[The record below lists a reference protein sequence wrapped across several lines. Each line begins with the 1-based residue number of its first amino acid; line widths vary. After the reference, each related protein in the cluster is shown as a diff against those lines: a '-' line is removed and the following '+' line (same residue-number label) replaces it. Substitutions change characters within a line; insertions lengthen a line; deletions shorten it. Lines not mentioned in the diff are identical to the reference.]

1 MKITLMR
8 RHLFNDTKPMI
19 QLEMGQNWVQWD
31 ECDLSECPPY
41 RLKGSMTAH
50 GKFPTYKYEEL
61 PEMFT
66 DTNGNEHRVE
76 DIIAYRS
83 SK

>member
-1 MKITLMR
+1 MEIKGV
-8 RHLFNDTKPMI
+8 DGK
-19 QLEMGQNWVQWD
+19 VQWD
-31 ECDLSECPPY
+31 ECDLSDCPPY

-61 PEMFT
+61 PETFT
-66 DTNGNEHRVE
+66 DTNGDEHNID
-76 DIIAYRS
+76 DITSYMS